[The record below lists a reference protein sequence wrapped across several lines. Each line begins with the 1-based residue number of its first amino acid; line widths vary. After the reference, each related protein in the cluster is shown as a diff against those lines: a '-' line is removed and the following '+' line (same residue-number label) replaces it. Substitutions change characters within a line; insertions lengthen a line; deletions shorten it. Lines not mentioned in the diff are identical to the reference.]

1 MNWANLL
8 TTLNLASGTLAI
20 CLGDPYFGSLLIILG
35 AIFDL
40 FDGYVARLTNKDG
53 PLGEQLDSLADV
65 ITFGVAP
72 GVLYYHARPE
82 ELDPIFAAT
91 VVILLVASTAWRLAT
106 FNTLPASAIFRGL
119 PSPASGLFFASWL
132 ISIQYVDSWFVGWH
146 ANPVIYL
153 ALPLVFAA
161 LMNIRAPFFSAKN
174 FSRKGRKALPYLTLV
189 ILTTLYVIT
198 RPLEAGP
205 LAIFTYILLSIFFFP
220 RINPTDRGKS

>member
-1 MNWANLL
+1 MNWAHVL

-20 CLGDPYFGSLLIILG
+20 CLGDPYLGGLLILLG

-40 FDGYVARLTNKDG
+40 FDGYVARLTGKEG
-53 PLGEQLDSLADV
+53 ALGEQLDSLADI

-82 ELDPIFAAT
+82 ELDPIFAAI
-91 VVILLVASTAWRLAT
+91 VVIFLVAGTAWRLAT
-106 FNTLPASAIFRGL
+106 FNVLPASAVFRGL

-132 ISIQYVDSWFVGWH
+132 ISIQFLESWLVPLH
-146 ANPVIYL
+146 ENPLVYL
-153 ALPLVFAA
+153 ALPLIFAT

-174 FSRKGRKALPYLTLV
+174 YSRKGRRAIPYFLLV
-189 ILTTLYVIT
+189 ILTTLFLIV

-205 LAIFTYILLSIFFFP
+205 LSIFTYIFLSLFFFP
-220 RINPTDRGKS
+220 RQSQTTSG

>member
-8 TTLNLASGTLAI
+8 TSLNLASGTLAI
-20 CLGDPYFGSLLIILG
+20 CLGDPYLGSLLIILG

-40 FDGYVARLTNKDG
+40 FDGYVARLTKKDG

-82 ELDPIFAAT
+82 ELDPIFAAI
-91 VVILLVASTAWRLAT
+91 VVIFLVAGTAWRLAT
-106 FNTLPASAIFRGL
+106 FNVMPASAVFRGL

-132 ISIQYVDSWFVGWH
+132 ISIQYLESWFIGLH
-146 ANPVIYL
+146 ANPAIYL
-153 ALPLVFAA
+153 ALPLIFAA

-174 FSRKGRKALPYLTLV
+174 FSRKGREALPYLTLI
-189 ILTTLYVIT
+189 ILTTLYIVT

-205 LAIFTYILLSIFFFP
+205 LAIFTYILLSVIFFP
-220 RINPTDRGKS
+220 RNQTTDPK

>member
-1 MNWANLL
+1 MNWAHLL

-20 CLGDPYFGSLLIILG
+20 CLGDPYIGGLLIILG

-40 FDGYVARLTNKDG
+40 FDGFVARLTKKDG

-82 ELDPIFAAT
+82 ELDPIFAAI
-91 VVILLVASTAWRLAT
+91 VIIFLVAGTAWRLAT
-106 FNTLPASAIFRGL
+106 FNTLPASTLFRGL

-132 ISIQYVDSWFVGWH
+132 ISIQSLESMFVSWHENEF
-146 ANPVIYL
+146 IYL
-153 ALPLVFAA
+153 SLPLIFAA
-161 LMNIRAPFFSAKN
+161 LMNIRSPFFSAKN

-189 ILTTLYVIT
+189 ILTTLYFVVWPI
-198 RPLEAGP
+198 EAGP
-205 LAIFTYILLSIFFFP
+205 LSIFTYIALSLVFFP
-220 RINPTDRGKS
+220 RQSA

>member
-8 TTLNLASGTLAI
+8 TSLNLASGTLAI
-20 CLGDPYFGSLLIILG
+20 CLGDPYLGSLLIILG

-40 FDGYVARLTNKDG
+40 FDGYAARLTKKDG

-82 ELDPIFAAT
+82 ELDPIFAAI
-91 VVILLVASTAWRLAT
+91 VVIFLVAGTAWRLAT
-106 FNTLPASAIFRGL
+106 FNVMPASAVFRGL

-132 ISIQYVDSWFVGWH
+132 ISIQYLESWFVGLH
-146 ANPVIYL
+146 ANPAIYL
-153 ALPLVFAA
+153 ALPLIFAA

-174 FSRKGRKALPYLTLV
+174 FSRKGRKALPYLTLI
-189 ILTTLYVIT
+189 ILTTLYIVT

-205 LAIFTYILLSIFFFP
+205 LAIFTYILLSVIFFP
-220 RINPTDRGKS
+220 RDRNTEPK

>member
-8 TTLNLASGTLAI
+8 TSLNLASGTLAI
-20 CLGDPYFGSLLIILG
+20 CLGEPYIGGLLIILG

-40 FDGYVARLTNKDG
+40 FDGYVARLTKKDG
-53 PLGEQLDSLADV
+53 LLGEQLDSLADV

-82 ELDPIFAAT
+82 ELDPIFAAI
-91 VVILLVASTAWRLAT
+91 VVIFLVAGTAWRLAT
-106 FNTLPASAIFRGL
+106 FNVMPASAVFRGL

-132 ISIQYVDSWFVGWH
+132 ISIQYLESWFVAWH

-174 FSRKGRKALPYLTLV
+174 ISRKGRKALPYLTLI
-189 ILTTLYVIT
+189 ILTTLYIIT

-205 LAIFTYILLSIFFFP
+205 LAIFTYILLSVFFFP
-220 RINPTDRGKS
+220 RNLNTEPK

>member
-8 TTLNLASGTLAI
+8 TSLNLASGTLAI
-20 CLGDPYFGSLLIILG
+20 CLGDPYLGSLLIILG

-40 FDGYVARLTNKDG
+40 FDGYVARLTKKDG

-82 ELDPIFAAT
+82 ELDPIFAAI
-91 VVILLVASTAWRLAT
+91 VVIFLVAGTAWRLAT
-106 FNTLPASAIFRGL
+106 FNVMPASAVFRGL

-132 ISIQYVDSWFVGWH
+132 ISIQYLESWFVGLH
-146 ANPVIYL
+146 ANPAIYL
-153 ALPLVFAA
+153 ALPLIFAA

-174 FSRKGRKALPYLTLV
+174 FSRKGRKALPYLTLI
-189 ILTTLYVIT
+189 ILTTLYIVT

-205 LAIFTYILLSIFFFP
+205 LAIFTYILLSVIFFP
-220 RINPTDRGKS
+220 RDRNTEPK

>member
-8 TTLNLASGTLAI
+8 TSLNLASGTLAI
-20 CLGDPYFGSLLIILG
+20 CLGDPYIGGLLIILG

-40 FDGYVARLTNKDG
+40 FDGYVARLTKKDG
-53 PLGEQLDSLADV
+53 ALGEQLDSLADV

-72 GVLYYHARPE
+72 GVLYYHARPA
-82 ELDPIFAAT
+82 ELDPTFAAI
-91 VVILLVASTAWRLAT
+91 VVIFLVAGTAWRLAT
-106 FNTLPASAIFRGL
+106 FNVLPPSAVFRGL

-132 ISIQYVDSWFVGWH
+132 ISIQYLESWFIGLH

-174 FSRKGRKALPYLTLV
+174 FSKKGRKALPYLTLV
-189 ILTTLYVIT
+189 MLTTLYVVT
-198 RPLEAGP
+198 RPLESGP
-205 LAIFTYILLSIFFFP
+205 LAIFTYILLSVFFFP
-220 RINPTDRGKS
+220 RNRHTDPK